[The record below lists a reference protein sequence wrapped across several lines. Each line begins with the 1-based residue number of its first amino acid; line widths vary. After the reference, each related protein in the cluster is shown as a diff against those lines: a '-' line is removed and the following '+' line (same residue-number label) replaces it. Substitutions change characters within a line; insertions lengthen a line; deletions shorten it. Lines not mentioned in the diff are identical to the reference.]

1 MTTNVTETGP
11 FERLVVFQLSEDQ
24 IVAGKPA
31 TARKLAQEIKIP
43 GFRPGKAPV
52 PVIEASVGADRLR
65 SEVIDDLLPPVLTW
79 LLNTEAIRPAVT
91 PQLESL
97 NNLYG
102 GV

>member
-24 IVAGKPA
+24 IVAGKAA

-65 SEVIDDLLPPVLTW
+65 SEVID
-79 LLNTEAIRPAVT
+79 EQVT
-91 PQLESL
+91 AANIGRSGEPDGE
-97 NNLYG
+97 
-102 GV
+102 